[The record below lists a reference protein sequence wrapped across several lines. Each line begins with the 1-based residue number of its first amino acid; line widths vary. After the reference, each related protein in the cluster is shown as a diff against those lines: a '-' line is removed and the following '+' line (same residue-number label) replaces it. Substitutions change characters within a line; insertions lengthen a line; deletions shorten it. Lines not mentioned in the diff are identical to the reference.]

1 MKEDQRFRKLLSR
14 HMNNEITDEEKAELH
29 ILLKSGIFD
38 HVLKE
43 EISYDLQDE
52 VNSYDTAGE
61 IEPVLDTLYLEI
73 RQILPPDKLRI
84 SPLTEWFQRYGSV
97 AATLIVISGLFA
109 LHFLWKNEPLHLSR
123 PIPLTEEWVQL
134 DKKGAY
140 TLPDGSSVNLKGHS
154 QLSYLKTFNGE
165 SREVK
170 LSGEA
175 DFDVSHDPGRPF
187 IVHTGDIHTKVLGT
201 AFNITTSDKAIS
213 VTVMRGLVEVSNNRQ
228 VLEQVKAAEQLTVN
242 PDNHEFKKIS
252 VHTPQQKTSNENV
265 LYFNGTSLEE
275 VATRLENQFDV
286 VISFENRAIK
296 QCRVKASFTPDEKLD
311 NILELVFGTR
321 QATYAT
327 HGNRILIKGGIGC
340 DTN

>member
-1 MKEDQRFRKLLSR
+1 MKDDQHFRKLLSR

-52 VNSYDTAGE
+52 VNSYDMAGE

-73 RQILPPDKLRI
+73 RQILPPNKLRI
-84 SPLTEWFQRYGSV
+84 SPLTEWFQRYGSA
-97 AATLIVISGLFA
+97 AATIIVISGLFA
-109 LHFLWKNEPLHLSR
+109 LHLLWKNEPLQISR
-123 PIPLTEEWVQL
+123 PNPLTDDWVQL
-134 DKKGAY
+134 DKKGIY
-140 TLPDGSSVNLKGHS
+140 TLPDGSSVNLKENS
-154 QLSYLKTFNGE
+154 QLNYLKTFNGE

-175 DFDVSHDPGRPF
+175 DFDVSHDPDRPF
-187 IVHTGDIHTKVLGT
+187 IVHTGEIHTKVLGT
-201 AFNITTSDKAIS
+201 AFNITASDKAIS
-213 VTVMRGLVEVSNNRQ
+213 VTVIRGLVEVSNNIH
-228 VLEQVKAAEQLTVN
+228 VLEQVKAAEQLTFY
-242 PDNHEFKKIS
+242 PDNQIFKKIS
-252 VHTPQQKTSNENV
+252 IRDAQQKTSIENA
-265 LYFNGTSLEE
+265 LNFNGTSLEE

-286 VISFENRAIK
+286 IISFENEAIK
-296 QCRVKASFTPDEKLD
+296 QCRVKATFTPDEKLD

-321 QATYAT
+321 QATYVT
-327 HGNRILIKGGIGC
+327 HGNRILIKEGIGC